1 MTDSLG
7 AVSGSGHEDEGTA
20 DAPAALRRSTWPRYE
35 EDEIAAVT
43 AILRTGAVNS
53 LHHGRYCQ
61 QFEREMAS
69 LCEVPYGIAV
79 GNGTLALELA
89 LRALEI
95 GPGDE
100 VIVPARSFMATAS
113 CVVTVG
119 ATPVFADV
127 DRDSQNLTAAAIEAV
142 LTERTR
148 AVIPVH
154 LAGWPADMPA
164 ICALAQRRNL
174 KVIEDCAQA
183 HGARIAGAPVG
194 SFGDASA
201 FSFCTDKIIS
211 TGGEGGML
219 VLKDRA
225 AWKRAWAF
233 KDHGKDPEHY
243 AAIVPGPDFLWLH
256 TSVGSNFR
264 LTEMQCAIGSLQL
277 GKLPRWTEARR
288 ANAAAFHAELAD
300 LPALRLPQPETGIEH
315 AAYKA
320 YVFVRPE
327 RLKPDWSRR
336 RIIVEAKAQGLA
348 LTTGSCPEIYREAA
362 FAHTDWRPPQ
372 RLPVAVELGE
382 TSLMTQIDHTLA
394 PEDLREAGRRLRGIV
409 VRASA

>member
-1 MTDSLG
+1 MTDLS
-7 AVSGSGHEDEGTA
+7 ASVP
-20 DAPAALRRSTWPRYE
+20 APVHDGEPASASPAPLRRSSWPRFE

-43 AILRTGAVNS
+43 GILRSGAVNS
-53 LHHGRYCQ
+53 LHHGKYCH

-69 LCEVPYGIAV
+69 LCEVPYGIAA

-95 GPGDE
+95 GAGDE
-100 VIVPARSFMATAS
+100 VIVPARSFMASAS

-119 ATPVFADV
+119 ATPVFADI
-127 DRDSQNLTAAAIEAV
+127 DRDSQAITPAAIEAV
-142 LTERTR
+142 LTERTK
-148 AVIPVH
+148 AVIVVH

-164 ICALAQRRNL
+164 IMELAARKGFN
-174 KVIEDCAQA
+174 VIEDCAQA

-243 AAIVPGPDFLWLH
+243 ASIQPGPDFLWLH
-256 TSVGSNFR
+256 TSVGSNYR
-264 LTEMQCAIGSLQL
+264 MTEMQCAIGSLQL
-277 GKLPRWTEARR
+277 AKLPGWTAARQ
-288 ANAAAFHAELAD
+288 ANMAAFYAELEG
-300 LPALRLPQPETGIEH
+300 LKALRIPAPAQDVVH

-320 YVFVRPE
+320 YAFVRPE
-327 RLKPDWSRR
+327 ALKADWNRR
-336 RIIVEAKAQGLA
+336 RIVEAARAAGVVV
-348 LTTGSCPEIYREAA
+348 TVGSCPEIYREEA
-362 FAHTDWRPPQ
+362 FEGTDWRPAQ

-382 TSLMTQIDHTLA
+382 TALMVQVDHTLT
-394 PEDLREAGRRLRGIV
+394 PDDLREAGRRLRAVIEQ
-409 VRASA
+409 ATA